1 MKLLKDILKGAVIG
15 ISNIIPGVSGGTMAV
30 SMGIYDT
37 IISAITHLF
46 KDFKQS
52 VKTLLPYFIG
62 MGLGIVGLSFL
73 IEYLFKHLPLQT
85 SCLFIGLILGGLPI
99 ITSKI
104 KGKKLSACHIILFLI
119 FFILIIG
126 MQLIK
131 GERIT
136 ELKMSFDVLQMIK
149 LLGIGVIAS
158 ATMVIPGVSGSLLL
172 MILGYYTP
180 IIESIN
186 AFIKALTS
194 GNTDVLISNFL
205 ILFPFG
211 IGVLVGIFVIA
222 KIIDFL
228 LSKFEI
234 HTYSAILGLI
244 FASPF
249 AIILSQESLTLNVS
263 TILTSILTFVVGVI
277 ISILLSKNPE

>member
-1 MKLLKDILKGAVIG
+1 MD
-15 ISNIIPGVSGGTMAV
+15 NIRVSELAKELNIT
-30 SMGIYDT
+30 IYLN
-37 IISAITHLF
+37 SHSPMF
-46 KDFKQS
+46 
-52 VKTLLPYFIG
+52 
-62 MGLGIVGLSFL
+62 
-73 IEYLFKHLPLQT
+73 
-85 SCLFIGLILGGLPI
+85 
-99 ITSKI
+99 
-104 KGKKLSACHIILFLI
+104 
-119 FFILIIG
+119 
-126 MQLIK
+126 
-131 GERIT
+131 
-136 ELKMSFDVLQMIK
+136 
-149 LLGIGVIAS
+149 
-158 ATMVIPGVSGSLLL
+158 
-172 MILGYYTP
+172 
-180 IIESIN
+180 IESIN